1 MAADFLI
8 MIGIWVRS
16 IAMMEI
22 KKTSKDNEFNIFIFG
37 FNIYANICIHF
48 AVILNIFL

>member
-1 MAADFLI
+1 MAADFLV

-22 KKTSKDNEFNIFIFG
+22 KKTSKDNEFNIFIFWVL
-37 FNIYANICIHF
+37 ISM
-48 AVILNIFL
+48 LIFLQLF